1 MRQSTNSSQEQNEKA
16 MSANSMF
23 LIALLS
29 YTLINQLGITKS
41 DSCKYCLRLY
51 DGTYES
57 GPYTEVYKSV
67 GSLSPPWIPG
77 SVCVPLIHD
86 SKGQPPYW
94 RIYEGVNY
102 SGANTAIGHGSCID
116 DFKKSGLRRISSI
129 QKCVYKENGTVECI
143 SESKRGRKYCRY

>member
-16 MSANSMF
+16 MSANSIF

-41 DSCKYCLRLY
+41 NPCKYCLRLY
-51 DGTYES
+51 DGTYENGS
-57 GPYTEVYKSV
+57 YTDVYKSV

-94 RIYEGVNY
+94 RLYEYVSRSNHFNDY
-102 SGANTAIGHGSCID
+102 
-116 DFKKSGLRRISSI
+116 
-129 QKCVYKENGTVECI
+129 V
-143 SESKRGRKYCRY
+143 

>member
-1 MRQSTNSSQEQNEKA
+1 MNMRQSTNSSQEQNEKA

-41 DSCKYCLRLY
+41 NPCKYCLRLY
-51 DGTYES
+51 DGTYENGS
-57 GPYTEVYKSV
+57 YTDVYKSV

-86 SKGQPPYW
+86 SKRQPHT
-94 RIYEGVNY
+94 GVYMKTSTTLVRTLPLDMVPALMTSRNP
-102 SGANTAIGHGSCID
+102 D
-116 DFKKSGLRRISSI
+116 
-129 QKCVYKENGTVECI
+129 
-143 SESKRGRKYCRY
+143 